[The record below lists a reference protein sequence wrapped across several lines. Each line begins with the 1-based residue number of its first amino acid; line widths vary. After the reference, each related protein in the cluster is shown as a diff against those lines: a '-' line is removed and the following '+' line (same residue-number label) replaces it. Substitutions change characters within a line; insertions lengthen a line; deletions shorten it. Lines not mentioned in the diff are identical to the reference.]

1 MPQLIPF
8 NTACSRLCSFLRGAV
23 GGIGLKGREIH
34 APGMTLA
41 GKRNSQKN
49 PRRGEASIRA
59 TTVQSS

>member
-1 MPQLIPF
+1 MPPLIPF
-8 NTACSRLCSFLRGAV
+8 NTACSRLCTFLRGAD

-49 PRRGEASIRA
+49 PRRGEA
-59 TTVQSS
+59 